1 MKGETMKKTLK
12 YVPKASDVK
21 PITLDAF
28 RLAGMDLFEL
38 IVDMDKLMHA
48 YGMPTIQF
56 ISDVFSSTTKYEQL
70 GYIIDNMKLLQQRVK
85 EFYSDPN
92 KENNYEQK

>member
-1 MKGETMKKTLK
+1 MKKTLK

-28 RLAGMDLFEL
+28 RLAGFDLFEL

-48 YGMPTIQF
+48 YGMPTIVQ
-56 ISDVFSSTTKYEQL
+56 TKVVR
-70 GYIIDNMKLLQQRVK
+70 YIT
-85 EFYSDPN
+85 
-92 KENNYEQK
+92 QKM

>member
-21 PITLDAF
+21 PIPLDAF
-28 RLAGMDLFEL
+28 RLAGFDLFEL

-56 ISDVFSSTTKYEQL
+56 ISCVRLAVSKVYKET
-70 GYIIDNMKLLQQRVK
+70 QRVWTW
-85 EFYSDPN
+85 
-92 KENNYEQK
+92 

>member
-28 RLAGMDLFEL
+28 RLAGFDLFEL

-48 YGMPTIQF
+48 
-56 ISDVFSSTTKYEQL
+56 
-70 GYIIDNMKLLQQRVK
+70 
-85 EFYSDPN
+85 
-92 KENNYEQK
+92 

>member
-1 MKGETMKKTLK
+1 MKGEGMKKISK
-12 YVPKASDVK
+12 YSPKVSDVK

-28 RLAGMDLFEL
+28 HLAGMDLFEL

-56 ISDVFSSTTKYEQL
+56 ISDVFSSTNKYEQI
-70 GYIIDNMKLLQQRVK
+70 GYVIDNMKLLQQRVMEFDSDSK
-85 EFYSDPN
+85 E
-92 KENNYEQK
+92 ENTHE

>member
-1 MKGETMKKTLK
+1 MKGEGMKKISK
-12 YVPKASDVK
+12 YSPEASDVK

-56 ISDVFSSTTKYEQL
+56 ISDVFSSTTKYEQM
-70 GYIIDNMKLLQQRVK
+70 GYVIDNMKLLQQQIR
-85 EFYSDPN
+85 EFDSNAKD
-92 KENNYEQK
+92 ENTYE

>member
-1 MKGETMKKTLK
+1 MKGEGMKKISK
-12 YVPKASDVK
+12 YSPEASDVK

-48 YGMPTIQF
+48 YGLPTIQF
-56 ISDVFSSTTKYEQL
+56 ISDVFSSTTMYEQMV
-70 GYIIDNMKLLQQRVK
+70 YVIDNMKLLQQQIR
-85 EFYSDPN
+85 EFDSNAKD
-92 KENNYEQK
+92 ENTYE